1 MAPKLSLPD
10 VVDRALEITV
20 AGSFTR
26 IGYQVRQRLDE
37 WSPMPCDMTGRVVL
51 ITGATS
57 GLGRQTAIELAL
69 AGAKVIAVGR
79 NAARLKAVHDEV
91 AERGGAATPELLT
104 IRADLSSLAA
114 ARRVVVEALAATDRL
129 DVLIHNAGALVHDY
143 RTTDEGFEETYAAQV
158 LAPQLITT
166 GLLPLLAAT
175 PDARVIVVSSGG
187 MYSERLDPAT
197 IEMTADD
204 FDGVAAYARAKR
216 GQVALVEQWAR
227 READSGVVFHA
238 MHPGWADT
246 PGVAESLPVF
256 RKVVGPLLR
265 TPEQGADTIVWLAS
279 ADEPLTSNGEF
290 WLDRRRR
297 STVRLP
303 WTATAPE
310 VGDQLW
316 EQVTRQLQ
324 ESRRPE

>member
-1 MAPKLSLPD
+1 MSARPNLADLA
-10 VVDRALEITV
+10 DRALEITV

-26 IGYQVRQRLDE
+26 VGYRVRQRLDQ
-37 WSPMPCDMTGRVVL
+37 WAPAPSDMSGRVVL

-57 GLGRQTAIELAL
+57 GLGRTAALELASS
-69 AGAKVIAVGR
+69 GARIIAVGR
-79 NAARLKAVHDEV
+79 NAARLKSVQDEI
-91 AERGGAATPELLT
+91 AARSSRSDSDVTT

-114 ARRVVVEALAATDRL
+114 AQRVVDEVRATTDRL

-143 RTTDEGFEETYAAQV
+143 RRTDEGFEETYAAQV
-158 LAPQLITT
+158 LAPQLLTA

-175 PDARVIVVSSGG
+175 PGARVIVVSSGG
-187 MYSERLDPAT
+187 MYTERLDPDT
-197 IEMTADD
+197 IEMTAAD
-204 FDGVAAYARAKR
+204 FDGVTAYARAKR
-216 GQVALVEQWAR
+216 GQVALVAQWAR
-227 READSGVVFHA
+227 READTGVVFHA

-246 PGVAESLPVF
+246 PGVAESLPMF

-297 STVRLP
+297 STVRFP
-303 WTATAPE
+303 WTKPAPQA
-310 VGDQLW
+310 GDQLW
-316 EQVTRQLQ
+316 DQVTRELQ
-324 ESRRPE
+324 GSKQPD